1 MVISNKLEYED
12 NLNYRSLLFNEID
25 PTFTDEMI
33 DVALEQ
39 RRNNLDN
46 DNRPQIANEFNR
58 QTNKIIHKDE
68 EEKVIKK
75 IRESEEKK
83 EKDRKTIMD
92 MPLKDIISKT
102 SETADNF
109 WEDYNIKLIETK
121 YHYEKKYE
129 LESSYTWSD
138 FFMIHALAFVEY
150 MKEYDHVL
158 YIGIFLG
165 IISVIIYIFNITS
178 S

>member
-1 MVISNKLEYED
+1 MSNQELIEFSFED
-12 NLNYRSLLFNEID
+12 E
-25 PTFTDEMI
+25 DEMI
-33 DVALEQ
+33 EQ
-39 RRNNLDN
+39 MTEERNRGRI
-46 DNRPQIANEFNR
+46 DNRPSISGINTSLDYNR
-58 QTNKIIHKDE
+58 IIHKDE
-68 EEKVIKK
+68 EEKVIKR
-75 IRESEEKK
+75 IRKSEKEK

-102 SETADNF
+102 TETTANF
-109 WEDYNIKLIETK
+109 WEDYKIKLVETK
-121 YHYEKKYE
+121 YHYDKKYN
-129 LESSYTWSD
+129 LDTDKKTTWSD

>member
-1 MVISNKLEYED
+1 MSSQEFIDFSFED
-12 NLNYRSLLFNEID
+12 E
-25 PTFTDEMI
+25 DEMI
-33 DVALEQ
+33 EQ
-39 RRNNLDN
+39 MTDERNRGRI
-46 DNRPQIANEFNR
+46 DNRPSISGIN
-58 QTNKIIHKDE
+58 TSLDYNKIIHKNQ

-75 IRESEEKK
+75 IRKSEEEE

-102 SETADNF
+102 TETTANF
-109 WEDYNIKLIETK
+109 WEDYKIKLVETK
-121 YHYEKKYE
+121 YHYDKKYN
-129 LESSYTWSD
+129 LDTDKKTTWSD

>member
-1 MVISNKLEYED
+1 MSSQELIEFSFED
-12 NLNYRSLLFNEID
+12 E
-25 PTFTDEMI
+25 DEMI
-33 DVALEQ
+33 EQ
-39 RRNNLDN
+39 MTEERNRGRI
-46 DNRPQIANEFNR
+46 DNRPSISGINTSLDYNR
-58 QTNKIIHKDE
+58 IIHKDQ

-75 IRESEEKK
+75 IRKSEEEE

-102 SETADNF
+102 TETTANF
-109 WEDYNIKLIETK
+109 WEDYKIKLVETK
-121 YHYEKKYE
+121 YHYDKKYN
-129 LESSYTWSD
+129 LDTDKKTTWSD

>member
-1 MVISNKLEYED
+1 MSSQELIEFSFED
-12 NLNYRSLLFNEID
+12 E
-25 PTFTDEMI
+25 DEMI
-33 DVALEQ
+33 EQ
-39 RRNNLDN
+39 MTDERNRGRI
-46 DNRPQIANEFNR
+46 DNRPSISGINTSLDYNR
-58 QTNKIIHKDE
+58 IIHKNQ

-75 IRESEEKK
+75 IRETEEEEEKG
-83 EKDRKTIMD
+83 RKTIMD

-102 SETADNF
+102 TETTANF
-109 WEDYNIKLIETK
+109 WEDYKIKLVETK
-121 YHYEKKYE
+121 YHYDKKYN
-129 LESSYTWSD
+129 LDTDKKTTWSD

>member
-1 MVISNKLEYED
+1 MSNQELIEFSFED
-12 NLNYRSLLFNEID
+12 E
-25 PTFTDEMI
+25 DEMI
-33 DVALEQ
+33 EQ
-39 RRNNLDN
+39 MTEERNRGRI
-46 DNRPQIANEFNR
+46 DNRPSISGINTSLDYNR
-58 QTNKIIHKDE
+58 IIHKDQ

-75 IRESEEKK
+75 IRKSEEEE

-102 SETADNF
+102 TETTANF
-109 WEDYNIKLIETK
+109 WEDYKIKLVETK
-121 YHYEKKYE
+121 YHYDKKYN
-129 LESSYTWSD
+129 LDTDKKTTWSD

>member
-1 MVISNKLEYED
+1 MSSQEFIDFSFED
-12 NLNYRSLLFNEID
+12 E
-25 PTFTDEMI
+25 DEMI
-33 DVALEQ
+33 EQ
-39 RRNNLDN
+39 MTDERNRGRI
-46 DNRPQIANEFNR
+46 DNRPSISGIN
-58 QTNKIIHKDE
+58 TSLDYNKIIHKNQ

-75 IRESEEKK
+75 IRQNEEEE

-102 SETADNF
+102 TETTANF
-109 WEDYNIKLIETK
+109 WEDYKIKLVETK
-121 YHYEKKYE
+121 YHYDKKYN
-129 LESSYTWSD
+129 LDTDKKTTWSD

>member
-1 MVISNKLEYED
+1 MSSQEFIDFSFED
-12 NLNYRSLLFNEID
+12 E
-25 PTFTDEMI
+25 DEMI
-33 DVALEQ
+33 EQ
-39 RRNNLDN
+39 MTDERNRGRI
-46 DNRPQIANEFNR
+46 DNRPSISGINNSLDY
-58 QTNKIIHKDE
+58 NKIIHKNQ

-75 IRESEEKK
+75 IRKSEEEE

-102 SETADNF
+102 TETTANF
-109 WEDYNIKLIETK
+109 WEDYKIKLVETK
-121 YHYEKKYE
+121 YHYDKKYN
-129 LESSYTWSD
+129 LDTDKKTTWSD

>member
-1 MVISNKLEYED
+1 MSSQELIEFSFED
-12 NLNYRSLLFNEID
+12 E
-25 PTFTDEMI
+25 DEMI
-33 DVALEQ
+33 EQ
-39 RRNNLDN
+39 MTDERNRGRI
-46 DNRPQIANEFNR
+46 DNRPSISGIN
-58 QTNKIIHKDE
+58 TSLDYNKIIHKNQ

-75 IRESEEKK
+75 IRKSEEEE

-102 SETADNF
+102 TETTANF
-109 WEDYNIKLIETK
+109 WEDYKIKLVETK
-121 YHYEKKYE
+121 YHYDKKYN
-129 LESSYTWSD
+129 LDTDKKTTWSD

>member
-1 MVISNKLEYED
+1 MSNQELIEFSFED
-12 NLNYRSLLFNEID
+12 E
-25 PTFTDEMI
+25 DEMI
-33 DVALEQ
+33 EQ
-39 RRNNLDN
+39 MTEERNRGRI
-46 DNRPQIANEFNR
+46 DNRPSISGINNSLDY
-58 QTNKIIHKDE
+58 NKIIHKNQ

-75 IRESEEKK
+75 IRKSEEEE

-102 SETADNF
+102 TETTANF
-109 WEDYNIKLIETK
+109 WEDYKIKLVETK
-121 YHYEKKYE
+121 YNYEKKYD
-129 LESSYTWSD
+129 LDDKKTTWSNV
-138 FFMIHALAFVEY
+138 FSIYSIAFVEY

>member
-1 MVISNKLEYED
+1 
-12 NLNYRSLLFNEID
+12 
-25 PTFTDEMI
+25 
-33 DVALEQ
+33 
-39 RRNNLDN
+39 
-46 DNRPQIANEFNR
+46 
-58 QTNKIIHKDE
+58 
-68 EEKVIKK
+68 
-75 IRESEEKK
+75 
-83 EKDRKTIMD
+83 

-102 SETADNF
+102 TETTANF
-109 WEDYNIKLIETK
+109 WEDYKIKLVETK
-121 YHYEKKYE
+121 YHYDKKYN
-129 LESSYTWSD
+129 LDTDKKTTWSD

>member
-1 MVISNKLEYED
+1 MSSQELIEFSFED
-12 NLNYRSLLFNEID
+12 E
-25 PTFTDEMI
+25 DEMI
-33 DVALEQ
+33 EQ
-39 RRNNLDN
+39 MTDERNRGRIDYRPSISGINTSLDY
-46 DNRPQIANEFNR
+46 NR
-58 QTNKIIHKDE
+58 IIHKNQ

-75 IRESEEKK
+75 IRETEEEEEKG
-83 EKDRKTIMD
+83 RKTIMD

-102 SETADNF
+102 TETTSNF
-109 WEDYNIKLIETK
+109 WEDYKIKLVETK
-121 YHYEKKYE
+121 YHYDKKYN
-129 LESSYTWSD
+129 LDTDKKTTWSD

>member
-1 MVISNKLEYED
+1 MSNQELIEFSFED
-12 NLNYRSLLFNEID
+12 E
-25 PTFTDEMI
+25 DEMI
-33 DVALEQ
+33 EQ
-39 RRNNLDN
+39 MADERNRGRI
-46 DNRPQIANEFNR
+46 DNRQSISGINNSLDYNR
-58 QTNKIIHKDE
+58 IIHKDE
-68 EEKVIKK
+68 EKVIKK
-75 IRESEEKK
+75 LRQNEEEEEKG
-83 EKDRKTIMD
+83 RKTIMD

-102 SETADNF
+102 TETTANF
-109 WEDYNIKLIETK
+109 WEDYKIKLVETK
-121 YHYEKKYE
+121 YHYDKKYN
-129 LESSYTWSD
+129 LDTDKKTTWSD

>member
-1 MVISNKLEYED
+1 MSSQELIEFSFED
-12 NLNYRSLLFNEID
+12 E
-25 PTFTDEMI
+25 DEMI
-33 DVALEQ
+33 EQ
-39 RRNNLDN
+39 MTDERNRGRI
-46 DNRPQIANEFNR
+46 DNRPSISGINTSLDYNR
-58 QTNKIIHKDE
+58 IIHKDQ

-75 IRESEEKK
+75 IRKSEEE
-83 EKDRKTIMD
+83 EKDKKTIMD

-102 SETADNF
+102 TETTANF
-109 WEDYNIKLIETK
+109 WEDYKIKLVETK
-121 YHYEKKYE
+121 YHYDKKYN
-129 LESSYTWSD
+129 LDTDKKTTWSD

>member
-1 MVISNKLEYED
+1 MSNQELIEFSFED
-12 NLNYRSLLFNEID
+12 E
-25 PTFTDEMI
+25 DEMI
-33 DVALEQ
+33 EQ
-39 RRNNLDN
+39 MTEERNRRRI
-46 DNRPQIANEFNR
+46 DNRPSISGINTSLDYNR
-58 QTNKIIHKDE
+58 IIHKDQ

-75 IRESEEKK
+75 IRKSEEEE
-83 EKDRKTIMD
+83 EKNRKTIMD

-102 SETADNF
+102 TETTANF
-109 WEDYNIKLIETK
+109 WEDYKIKLVETK
-121 YHYEKKYE
+121 YYYDKKYN
-129 LESSYTWSD
+129 LDTDKTTWSD

>member
-1 MVISNKLEYED
+1 MSNQELIEFSFED
-12 NLNYRSLLFNEID
+12 E
-25 PTFTDEMI
+25 DEMI
-33 DVALEQ
+33 EQ
-39 RRNNLDN
+39 MTEERNRGRI
-46 DNRPQIANEFNR
+46 DNRPSISGINTSLDYNR
-58 QTNKIIHKDE
+58 IIHKNQ

-129 LESSYTWSD
+129 LESSNTWSD

-150 MKEYDHVL
+150 MKEKDHIL

>member
-1 MVISNKLEYED
+1 MSSQELIEFSFED
-12 NLNYRSLLFNEID
+12 E
-25 PTFTDEMI
+25 DEMI
-33 DVALEQ
+33 EQ
-39 RRNNLDN
+39 MTDERNRGRI
-46 DNRPQIANEFNR
+46 DNRPSISGINTSLDYNR
-58 QTNKIIHKDE
+58 IIHKNQ

-75 IRESEEKK
+75 IRKSEEEE

-102 SETADNF
+102 TETTANF
-109 WEDYNIKLIETK
+109 WEDYKIKLVETK
-121 YHYEKKYE
+121 YHYDKKYN
-129 LESSYTWSD
+129 LDTDKKTTWSD

>member
-1 MVISNKLEYED
+1 MSSQELIEFSFED
-12 NLNYRSLLFNEID
+12 E
-25 PTFTDEMI
+25 DEMI
-33 DVALEQ
+33 EQ
-39 RRNNLDN
+39 MTDERNRGRI
-46 DNRPQIANEFNR
+46 DNRPSISGIN
-58 QTNKIIHKDE
+58 TSLDYNKIIHKNQ

-75 IRESEEKK
+75 IRKSEEEE

-102 SETADNF
+102 TETTSNF
-109 WEDYNIKLIETK
+109 WEDYKIKLVETK
-121 YHYEKKYE
+121 YHYDKKYN
-129 LESSYTWSD
+129 LDTDKKTTWSD

>member
-1 MVISNKLEYED
+1 MSSQELIEFSFED
-12 NLNYRSLLFNEID
+12 E
-25 PTFTDEMI
+25 DEMI
-33 DVALEQ
+33 EQ
-39 RRNNLDN
+39 MTDERNRGRI
-46 DNRPQIANEFNR
+46 DNRPSISGINTSLDYNR
-58 QTNKIIHKDE
+58 IIHKNQ

-75 IRESEEKK
+75 IRETEEEEEKG
-83 EKDRKTIMD
+83 RKTIMD

-102 SETADNF
+102 TETTSNF
-109 WEDYNIKLIETK
+109 WEDYKIKLVETK
-121 YHYEKKYE
+121 YHYDKKYN
-129 LESSYTWSD
+129 LDTDKKTTWSD

>member
-1 MVISNKLEYED
+1 MSSQELIEFSFED
-12 NLNYRSLLFNEID
+12 E
-25 PTFTDEMI
+25 DEMI
-33 DVALEQ
+33 EQ
-39 RRNNLDN
+39 MTDERNRGRI
-46 DNRPQIANEFNR
+46 DNRPSISGINTSLDYNR
-58 QTNKIIHKDE
+58 IIHKDQ

-75 IRESEEKK
+75 IRKSEEEE

-102 SETADNF
+102 TETTANF
-109 WEDYNIKLIETK
+109 WEDYKIKLVETK
-121 YHYEKKYE
+121 YHYDKKYN
-129 LESSYTWSD
+129 LDTDKKTTWSD